1 MKAYFD
7 GISVYGLPDLEI
19 PAGETLG
26 YQHLT
31 ERFRNGL
38 SAIANTMIQ
47 RASSPHMVNIAGS
60 SMVLHA
66 NGSVTLIQTLLEEAN
81 KGEIDLAGLE
91 TFLSYKTKVVRFF
104 TRHIM
109 VSNMRPTNLIMRP
122 HHDNIPYKKV

>member
-19 PAGETLG
+19 PEGETLG

-38 SAIANTMIQ
+38 SSIANTMIQ
-47 RASSPHMVNIAGS
+47 RASNLHMVNIAGTT
-60 SMVLHA
+60 MVLHA

-81 KGEIDLAGLE
+81 KGEIDLNGLE
-91 TFLSYKTKVVRFF
+91 TFLSFKTKVVRFF
-104 TRHIM
+104 F
-109 VSNMRPTNLIMRP
+109 NL
-122 HHDNIPYKKV
+122 Y

>member
-19 PAGETLG
+19 PEGETLG

-31 ERFRNGL
+31 ERFRNGV
-38 SAIANTMIQ
+38 SSIANTMIQ
-47 RASSPHMVNIAGS
+47 RASSLHMVNIAGS
-60 SMVLHA
+60 SMVLQA

-91 TFLSYKTKVVRFF
+91 TFLSFKTKVVRIFF
-104 TRHIM
+104 KIHEI
-109 VSNMRPTNLIMRP
+109 
-122 HHDNIPYKKV
+122 K